1 MKFCS
6 TIALAALTLLN
17 TVRGDA
23 VPWERIDKDD
33 ALLLILDLQVGL
45 FQLARDWDP
54 TLYKQNIMAH
64 AEIGKVFDIPV
75 ILSTSA
81 DQGPNGPL
89 PKEMLEMYPDAPLIR
104 RQGEVNA
111 WDNKDF
117 KAAIRAANK
126 TQIIVGG
133 ITTDVCTTFLA
144 LSLRAEGYS
153 VFANVEASGTYT
165 ELVRDTANARM
176 QQAGVQLVSLF
187 SIVCDLIRD
196 WRNTPGAKEL
206 LPYLDKYLP
215 NHELDFGVPH
225 FQKLAEK
232 SNFPWLC
239 ANVLDPALGK
249 DVPLGRSKK
258 TALVNING
266 VKIGLIGLVEQE
278 WLSTVNVLP
287 PDLIFRSASATAEA
301 LVPALKAQGA
311 DIIIALTHQREP
323 NDIKLAQECVGLI
336 DLILAG
342 HDHFC
347 SDILVNG
354 VRIVRSG
361 TDFIQLSYIEV
372 RKSNSRKMSG
382 GD

>member
-1 MKFCS
+1 MKFAS

-64 AEIGKVFDIPV
+64 AELGKVFDIPV

-111 WDNKDF
+111 WDNADF
-117 KAAIRAANK
+117 KAAIRATNK

-144 LSLRAEGYS
+144 LALRAEGYS
-153 VFANVEASGTYT
+153 VFANVEASGTYS
-165 ELVRDTANARM
+165 ELVRDTANSRM
-176 QQAGVQLVSLF
+176 QAAGVQLVSLF
-187 SIVCDLIRD
+187 SIVCDLMRD
-196 WRNTPGAKEL
+196 WRNTPGAKEV

-215 NHELDFGVPH
+215 VYGMVARGHAAAVD
-225 FQKLAEK
+225 
-232 SNFPWLC
+232 
-239 ANVLDPALGK
+239 
-249 DVPLGRSKK
+249 
-258 TALVNING
+258 NG
-266 VKIGLIGLVEQE
+266 
-278 WLSTVNVLP
+278 TVIP
-287 PDLIFRSASATAEA
+287 GE
-301 LVPALKAQGA
+301 
-311 DIIIALTHQREP
+311 
-323 NDIKLAQECVGLI
+323 I
-336 DLILAG
+336 DLITG
-342 HDHFC
+342 E
-347 SDILVNG
+347 NG
-354 VRIVRSG
+354 TIV
-361 TDFIQLSYIEV
+361 I
-372 RKSNSRKMSG
+372 
-382 GD
+382 